1 MRIDKTLT
9 AAAFLFLALGVGLAC
24 HQQPDGQHGAH
35 SGGDQPHMEHRFED
49 AEEYARAFDDPE
61 RDDWQM
67 PERIIETLDIQEGQ
81 TVADVGAGTG
91 YFAVRLARSTDART
105 VYAVD
110 IEPSMVDYTSN
121 RAEEAGLDNVVTV
134 LAGSDRTNLP
144 EPVDLVL
151 IVDTYHHLPDRVDY
165 FTRLRADLRP
175 SGRLAII
182 DFRKD
187 SPSGPPVEFRF
198 TPEQITDEL
207 ERAGFRL
214 ADEHGFLP
222 RQMFLVY
229 ETS

>member
-24 HQQPDGQHGAH
+24 YQQPDGQHGAH

>member
-9 AAAFLFLALGVGLAC
+9 AAAFLFLAFGTGLAC
-24 HQQPDGQHGAH
+24 QHQPGSQHGEH

-49 AEEYARAFDDPE
+49 AAEYARAFDDPA
-61 RDDWQM
+61 RDDWQL
-67 PERIIETLDIQEGQ
+67 PERIIDTLDIQEGQ

-91 YFAVRLARSTDART
+91 YFAVRLARSTGART

-121 RAEEAGLDNVVTV
+121 RAAEAGLDNVVTV

-151 IVDTYHHLPDRVDY
+151 IVDTYHHLPDRVAY
-165 FTRLRADLRP
+165 FTRLREDLRP

>member
-121 RAEEAGLDNVVTV
+121 RAEEPGLDNVVTV